1 MPDNHQNVQD
11 PSRDTLPETDEM
23 VAFHP
28 SPFQRVLAM
37 LGVIALIL
45 LFIALLYLIRKMA

>member
-1 MPDNHQNVQD
+1 MPDNPQNVQD
-11 PSRDTLPETDEM
+11 PSRETLPETDEM
-23 VAFHP
+23 VTFHP